1 MQLGPSAAGPVEIT
15 DAASMRAFSRERRA
29 RNQKVAF
36 VPTMGSLHEGH
47 LSLVRHAKDRAQIV
61 VVSIYVNPTQFAPTE
76 DFEEYPRQNKE
87 DLRKLKEEGGVS
99 AIFMPK
105 DLYAPRNNRDSG
117 TESSESEAEAE
128 DDDTAAASTS
138 DHQTWVSACKLERP
152 LCGKTRPKFFR
163 GVATVVCKLFNIVEP
178 DVALFGE
185 KDYQQLRVIQTMAR
199 ELDFAVEVVGCPIFR
214 VADGLAMSSR
224 NALLAEGERK
234 KALGINKALS
244 EAAEEVEG
252 LNEGD
257 EVGAHVLCNLV
268 RSTVEKY
275 GGRVDY
281 VDMVDERTLRRV
293 KTVRKAKRSLIA
305 VAAFYRS
312 KHEGQEVRL
321 IDNKVLGGEGSP
333 GEARALKRKVRNLE
347 RELRARDHLE
357 RENAELRAKL
367 NRMSRPFG
375 FEGMHKYQ
383 AARKSIPV
391 KTEISA
397 EKNTAAARNSGFWT
411 VARPSEGTHVGRRMR
426 VLYDQPRQ
434 WFTCEVIKESPQGV
448 LTVRYDADGV
458 EDEIDMNKPDF
469 KSTCKFL

>member
-1 MQLGPSAAGPVEIT
+1 MQLGPSAAGPEWVIT

-47 LSLVRHAKDRAQIV
+47 LSLVRHAKARAPIV
-61 VVSIYVNPTQFAPTE
+61 VVSIYVNPTQFAPSE
-76 DFEEYPRQNKE
+76 DFEEYPRQTKE

-99 AIFMPK
+99 AVFMPK

-117 TESSESEAEAE
+117 TESSESEAEDD

-234 KALGINKALS
+234 KALGISEALS
-244 EAAEEVEG
+244 AAAEAVEG

-281 VDMVDERTLRRV
+281 VDMVDERTLRRAKRV
-293 KTVRKAKRSLIA
+293 GKAKRSLIA

-321 IDNKVLGGEGSP
+321 IDNKVLGGMDGAGGEGSP
-333 GEARALKRKVRNLE
+333 GEARLLKRRVRDLE
-347 RELRARDHLE
+347 RENADLE

-367 NRMSRPFG
+367 ESRPFG
-375 FEGMHKYQ
+375 MHKYK
-383 AARKSIPV
+383 AARKSIKDEP
-391 KTEISA
+391 EISA
-397 EKNTAAARNSGFWT
+397 KKNTGARKSGFWS
-411 VARPSEGTHVGRRMR
+411 VARPSEGTHVGRRMS

>member
-1 MQLGPSAAGPVEIT
+1 M
-15 DAASMRAFSRERRA
+15 
-29 RNQKVAF
+29 
-36 VPTMGSLHEGH
+36 
-47 LSLVRHAKDRAQIV
+47 
-61 VVSIYVNPTQFAPTE
+61 
-76 DFEEYPRQNKE
+76 
-87 DLRKLKEEGGVS
+87 
-99 AIFMPK
+99 
-105 DLYAPRNNRDSG
+105 
-117 TESSESEAEAE
+117 
-128 DDDTAAASTS
+128 
-138 DHQTWVSACKLERP
+138 
-152 LCGKTRPKFFR
+152 
-163 GVATVVCKLFNIVEP
+163 VCKLFNIVEP

-234 KALGINKALS
+234 KALGISEALS
-244 EAAEEVEG
+244 AAAEAVEG

-281 VDMVDERTLRRV
+281 VDMVDERTLRRAKRV
-293 KTVRKAKRSLIA
+293 GKAKRSLIA

-321 IDNKVLGGEGSP
+321 IDNKVLGGMDGAGGEGSP
-333 GEARALKRKVRNLE
+333 GEARLLKRRVR
-347 RELRARDHLE
+347 DLE

-367 NRMSRPFG
+367 ESRPFG
-375 FEGMHKYQ
+375 MHKYK
-383 AARKSIPV
+383 AARKSIKDEP
-391 KTEISA
+391 EISA
-397 EKNTAAARNSGFWT
+397 KKNTGARKSGFWS
-411 VARPSEGTHVGRRMR
+411 VARPSEGTHVGRRMS

>member
-1 MQLGPSAAGPVEIT
+1 MQLGPSAAGPEWVIT

-47 LSLVRHAKDRAQIV
+47 LSLVRHAKARAPIV

-76 DFEEYPRQNKE
+76 DFEEYPRQIKE

-99 AIFMPK
+99 AVFMPK

-117 TESSESEAEAE
+117 TESSESEAEDD

-234 KALGINKALS
+234 KALGISEALS
-244 EAAEEVEG
+244 AAAEAVEG

-281 VDMVDERTLRRV
+281 VDMVDERTLRRAKRV
-293 KTVRKAKRSLIA
+293 GKAKRSLIA

-321 IDNKVLGGEGSP
+321 IDNKVLGGMDGAGGGRVAGRSEVAQEEGPGP
-333 GEARALKRKVRNLE
+333 GEGERGAQGQAR
-347 RELRARDHLE
+347 
-357 RENAELRAKL
+357 
-367 NRMSRPFG
+367 
-375 FEGMHKYQ
+375 
-383 AARKSIPV
+383 V
-391 KTEISA
+391 KAIRHA
-397 EKNTAAARNSGFWT
+397 
-411 VARPSEGTHVGRRMR
+411 
-426 VLYDQPRQ
+426 
-434 WFTCEVIKESPQGV
+434 
-448 LTVRYDADGV
+448 
-458 EDEIDMNKPDF
+458 
-469 KSTCKFL
+469 

>member
-1 MQLGPSAAGPVEIT
+1 MQRGPSAAGPEVLR
-15 DAASMRAFSRERRA
+15 DAAAMRAFSRVCRA
-29 RNQKVAF
+29 RNLKVAF

-47 LSLVRHAKDRAQIV
+47 LSLVRHAKARAPIV
-61 VVSIYVNPTQFAPTE
+61 VVSIYVNPTQFAPSE
-76 DFEEYPRQNKE
+76 DFEEYPRQSME
-87 DLRKLKEEGGVS
+87 DLRKLREEGGVS
-99 AIFMPK
+99 AVFMPK
-105 DLYAPRNNRDSG
+105 DLYAPRENRDHGSDDDIKTSSG
-117 TESSESEAEAE
+117 TESSESEAED

-234 KALGINKALS
+234 KALGISEALS
-244 EAAEEVEG
+244 AAAEAVES

-281 VDMVDERTLRRV
+281 VDMVDERTLRRAKRV
-293 KTVRKAKRSLIA
+293 GKAKRSLIA

-321 IDNKVLGGEGSP
+321 IDNKVLGGMDGAGGEGSP
-333 GEARALKRKVRNLE
+333 GEARLLKRRVR
-347 RELRARDHLE
+347 DLE

-367 NRMSRPFG
+367 ESRPFG
-375 FEGMHKYQ
+375 MHKYK
-383 AARKSIPV
+383 AARKSIKDEP
-391 KTEISA
+391 EISA
-397 EKNTAAARNSGFWT
+397 KKNTGARKSGFWS
-411 VARPSEGTHVGRRMR
+411 VARPSEGTHVGRRMS

>member
-1 MQLGPSAAGPVEIT
+1 MQLGPSAAGPEWVIT

-47 LSLVRHAKDRAQIV
+47 LSLVRHAKARAPIV
-61 VVSIYVNPTQFAPTE
+61 VVSIYVNPTQFAPSE
-76 DFEEYPRQNKE
+76 DFEEYPRQIKE

-99 AIFMPK
+99 AVFMPK

-234 KALGINKALS
+234 KALGISEALS
-244 EAAEEVEG
+244 AAAGAVEG
-252 LNEGD
+252 LDEGD
-257 EVGAHVLCNLV
+257 EVGAHVLCSLA

-293 KTVRKAKRSLIA
+293 KTVRKAKRILMA

-321 IDNKVLGGEGSP
+321 IDNKVLGGMDGTGGEGSS
-333 GEARALKRKVRNLE
+333 GEARALKRKVRDLE
-347 RELRARDHLE
+347 REV
-357 RENAELRAKL
+357 AELRAKL
-367 NRMSRPFG
+367 NRVSSPN
-375 FEGMHKYQ
+375 GMHKYQ

-397 EKNTAAARNSGFWT
+397 EKNTAAARKSDFWT

>member
-1 MQLGPSAAGPVEIT
+1 MQLGPSAAGPEWVIT

-47 LSLVRHAKDRAQIV
+47 LSLVRHAKARAPIV

-76 DFEEYPRQNKE
+76 DFEEYPRQIKE

-99 AIFMPK
+99 AVFMPK

-234 KALGINKALS
+234 KALGISEALS
-244 EAAEEVEG
+244 AAAEAVEG

-281 VDMVDERTLRRV
+281 VDIVDERTLRRAKRV
-293 KTVRKAKRSLIA
+293 GKAKRSLIA

-312 KHEGQEVRL
+312 KHEGQGVRL
-321 IDNKVLGGEGSP
+321 IDNKVLGGMEGAGGEDSP
-333 GEARALKRKVRNLE
+333 GEARALKRKVR
-347 RELRARDHLE
+347 DLE

-367 NRMSRPFG
+367 ESRPFG
-375 FEGMHKYQ
+375 MHKYK
-383 AARKSIPV
+383 AARKSIKDEP
-391 KTEISA
+391 EISA
-397 EKNTAAARNSGFWT
+397 KKNTGARKSGFWS
-411 VARPSEGTHVGRRMR
+411 VARPSEGTHVGRRMS

>member
-1 MQLGPSAAGPVEIT
+1 MQLGPSAAGPEWVIT

-47 LSLVRHAKDRAQIV
+47 LSLVRHAKARAPIV

-76 DFEEYPRQNKE
+76 DFEEYPRQIKE

-99 AIFMPK
+99 AVFMPK

-234 KALGINKALS
+234 KALGISEALS
-244 EAAEEVEG
+244 AAAEAVEG

-281 VDMVDERTLRRV
+281 VDMVDERTLRRAKRV
-293 KTVRKAKRSLIA
+293 GKAKRSLIA

-321 IDNKVLGGEGSP
+321 IDNKVLGGMDGAVGEDSP
-333 GEARALKRKVRNLE
+333 GEARALKRKVR
-347 RELRARDHLE
+347 DLE

-367 NRMSRPFG
+367 ESRLF
-375 FEGMHKYQ
+375 GMHKYK
-383 AARKSIPV
+383 AARKSIKDEP
-391 KTEISA
+391 EISA
-397 EKNTAAARNSGFWT
+397 KKNTGARKSGFWM
-411 VARPSEGTHVGRRMR
+411 VARPSEGTHVGRRMS

>member
-1 MQLGPSAAGPVEIT
+1 MIT

-47 LSLVRHAKDRAQIV
+47 LSLVRHAKARAPIV

-76 DFEEYPRQNKE
+76 DFEEYPRQTKE

-99 AIFMPK
+99 AVFMPK

-117 TESSESEAEAE
+117 TESSESEAEDD

-234 KALGINKALS
+234 KALGISKALS

-268 RSTVEKY
+268 RSKVEKY

-281 VDMVDERTLRRV
+281 VDVVDERTLRRAKRV
-293 KTVRKAKRSLIA
+293 GKAKRSLIA

-312 KHEGQEVRL
+312 KHKGQEVRL
-321 IDNKVLGGEGSP
+321 IDNKVLGGDGSP
-333 GEARALKRKVRNLE
+333 GEARALKRKVQDLE
-347 RELRARDHLE
+347 KEISARDLE
-357 RENAELRAKL
+357 IAELRAKL
-367 NRMSRPFG
+367 NRVSRPCR

-397 EKNTAAARNSGFWT
+397 EKNTAAARKTGFWS

-426 VLYDQPRQ
+426 VLYDQPRK

>member
-1 MQLGPSAAGPVEIT
+1 MIT

-47 LSLVRHAKDRAQIV
+47 LSLVRHAKARAPIV
-61 VVSIYVNPTQFAPTE
+61 VVSIYVNPTQFAPSE
-76 DFEEYPRQNKE
+76 DFEEYPRQIKE

-99 AIFMPK
+99 AVFMPK

-234 KALGINKALS
+234 KALGISEALS
-244 EAAEEVEG
+244 AAAGAVEG
-252 LNEGD
+252 LDEGD
-257 EVGAHVLCNLV
+257 EVGAHVLCSLA

-293 KTVRKAKRSLIA
+293 KTVRKAKRILMA

-321 IDNKVLGGEGSP
+321 IDNKVLGGMDGTGGEGSS
-333 GEARALKRKVRNLE
+333 GEARALKRKVRDLE
-347 RELRARDHLE
+347 REV
-357 RENAELRAKL
+357 AELRAKL
-367 NRMSRPFG
+367 NRVSSPN
-375 FEGMHKYQ
+375 GMHKYQ

-397 EKNTAAARNSGFWT
+397 EKNTAAARKSDFWT

>member
-1 MQLGPSAAGPVEIT
+1 MQLGPSAAGPEWVIT

-47 LSLVRHAKDRAQIV
+47 LSLVRHAKARAPIV
-61 VVSIYVNPTQFAPTE
+61 VVSIYVNPTQFAPSE
-76 DFEEYPRQNKE
+76 DFDQYPRQTKE

-99 AIFMPK
+99 AVFMPK

-117 TESSESEAEAE
+117 TESSESEAED

-234 KALGINKALS
+234 KALGISEALS
-244 EAAEEVEG
+244 AAAGAVEG
-252 LNEGD
+252 LDEGD
-257 EVGAHVLCNLV
+257 EVGAHVLCSLA

-321 IDNKVLGGEGSP
+321 IDNKVLGGMDGTGGEGSS
-333 GEARALKRKVRNLE
+333 GEARALKRKVRDLE
-347 RELRARDHLE
+347 REV
-357 RENAELRAKL
+357 AELRAKL
-367 NRMSRPFG
+367 KSRPF
-375 FEGMHKYQ
+375 GMHKYQ
-383 AARKSIPV
+383 AARKSIKEEP
-391 KTEISA
+391 EISA
-397 EKNTAAARNSGFWT
+397 EKNTAAARKSDFWT